1 METVLIV
8 TLVLGTLAFVGW
20 PLVRPAVSPR
30 SQGKKELEALESE
43 KEVVYAALKDLELD
57 HRMGK
62 IDAKDYGELKDRYRL
77 KALTLLEQIDR
88 TTQKRGLVD
97 EQVMDAIDNHR
108 GEARFC
114 AQCGTPRGA
123 GDHFCRICGAELA
136 AIVTS

>member
-8 TLVLGTLAFVGW
+8 TLVLGTLAFIGW
-20 PLVRPAVSPR
+20 PLLHPAASPR

-57 HRMGK
+57 YRMGK

-77 KALTLLEQIDR
+77 KALTLLEEIDR

-97 EQVMDAIDNHR
+97 EQVTDATNNHC

-114 AQCGTPRGA
+114 ARCGTPRGD
-123 GDHFCRICGAELA
+123 GDHFCRICGAALA
-136 AIVTS
+136 AVVTS